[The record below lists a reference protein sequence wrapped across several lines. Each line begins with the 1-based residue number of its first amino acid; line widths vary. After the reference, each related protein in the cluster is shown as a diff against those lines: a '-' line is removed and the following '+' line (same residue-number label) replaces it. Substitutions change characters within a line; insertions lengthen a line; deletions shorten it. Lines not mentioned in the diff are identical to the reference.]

1 MGNEEENNLS
11 VVNPN
16 AVEPTTDENT
26 VTQTAEE
33 NVEGINNAT
42 DTDNSNVNIKINTEP
57 VKEKMFTQ
65 EQVNKIVQERVRRAK
80 SDEESQL
87 RELQNVLNAG
97 LGTNSVKEST
107 EKLKQFYKE
116 QGVNIPELPQYDEQ
130 DVETL
135 AKADA
140 SRIIDCGYDEIVN
153 VVDQLATKG
162 VEKMTTREKYLF
174 KNLAEERKNQEAIK
188 ELKSIGVGDEILNDS
203 NFKNFANKFDSSK
216 TTTKEIYEMYKK
228 MLPPKEVPKPIG
240 SMKNS
245 DSSADVVKDFYTK
258 EEAAKFTKA
267 DFDKNPKLFKAVCD
281 SMPRW

>member
-42 DTDNSNVNIKINTEP
+42 DTDNSNVNVKINTEP

-97 LGTNSVKEST
+97 LGTKSVKEST

-135 AKADA
+135 AKVDA

-258 EEAAKFTKA
+258 E
-267 DFDKNPKLFKAVCD
+267 
-281 SMPRW
+281 

>member
-42 DTDNSNVNIKINTEP
+42 DTDNSNVNVKINTEP

-228 MLPPKEVPKPIG
+228 MLPPKEAPKPIVA
-240 SMKNS
+240 MKNS

-258 EEAAKFTKA
+258 EEAAKFTKT